1 MIRPVLRSF
10 LLLRRRQKIIFLVIV
25 VSRVVVHALDV
36 LGLAAVGLL
45 GAMLASGLTD
55 RNEAEFLGFT
65 VSIESS
71 ESYLWV
77 TAVIVGFFMAKSV
90 IGTVLLRV
98 TTLFLARVEAK
109 SASEVAK
116 YLFSGDIARLR
127 TMSKGEIQWA
137 VSSSSQIAFS
147 SMLFAGSA
155 LVTESALFVAV
166 FTGFLFVDVST
177 AILITVYFIVLI
189 VVFQLAINQRLR
201 RLGQRMVQNS
211 ILVNNSILDTAN
223 AFREALVLEKRG
235 VFLNRFD
242 ASRRRYALDWSL
254 QRFVMGLPRFFIEAA
269 LMLGI
274 MALIVWQF
282 VQGTLSEGLVITG
295 VFLVGGT
302 RMMAAMLPLQ
312 NAITDI
318 SPQAKRAQELI
329 SRARAELV
337 AEHGARDLRQSEDTE
352 APITRFGGQG
362 LSVSAQSVSF
372 SYPDASIAAVR
383 DVNLE
388 IQGGHFVAFVG
399 PSGAGKT
406 TLADLVLGV
415 HTPSAGAVTIAGL
428 TPEQL
433 RKTEPGIVA
442 YVPQNPGMVSGT
454 IAQNVALGVEPELI
468 DRDRVA
474 EVLTQAGLWDVIQG
488 MSEGM
493 ATSLGE
499 QSDALSGGQIQR
511 LGLARALYTRPRL
524 LVLDEAT
531 SALDAETEAGIAQ
544 TINSL
549 RGDTTLI
556 VIAHR
561 LSTIQYADTVFV
573 IDEGQLIASGSF
585 GQVRKKV
592 PLIERYVQL
601 MAIKDTDDEG
611 DASPSGDSARG
622 DGLGNDDL
630 GDNDLG
636 DDDSGDQSGAGGLR

>member
-10 LLLRRRQKIIFLVIV
+10 FLLRRRQKIIFLAIV
-25 VSRVVVHALDV
+25 ASRVVVHALDV

-55 RNEAEFLGFT
+55 RNEAEFLGLT

-71 ESYLWV
+71 QSYLWV
-77 TAVIVGFFMAKSV
+77 TAVIAGFFMAKSV
-90 IGTVLLRV
+90 IGTALLRV

-109 SASEVAK
+109 SASEVAR
-116 YLFSGDIARLR
+116 YLFSGDIGRVR
-127 TMSKGEIQWA
+127 SMSKGEIQWA
-137 VSSSSQIAFS
+137 VNSSSQIAFS
-147 SMLFAGSA
+147 GMLFSGSA

-166 FTGFLFVDVST
+166 FAGFLFVDVAT

-189 VVFQLAINQRLR
+189 ALFQLSINQRLR
-201 RLGQRMVQNS
+201 RMGQRLAQHSVR
-211 ILVNNSILDTAN
+211 VNDSILDMAS

-235 VFLNRFD
+235 VFLDRFD
-242 ASRRRYALDWSL
+242 SSRRRLALDRGL

-274 MALIVWQF
+274 MAMIVWQF
-282 VQGTLSEGLVITG
+282 AQGTLSEGLVITG
-295 VFLVGGT
+295 VFLAGGT

-318 SPQAKRAQELI
+318 RVNGPQASRAQGLI
-329 SRARAELV
+329 SRAREALEATESTESAV
-337 AEHGARDLRQSEDTE
+337 ESDGPISIAGEDLGTE
-352 APITRFGGQG
+352 AVGLPI
-362 LSVSAQSVSF
+362 SVESVSF

-383 DVNLE
+383 DVDLE
-388 IQGGHFVAFVG
+388 VQGGQFVAFVG

-415 HTPSAGAVTIAGL
+415 HTPSAGAVTVAGL

-433 RKTEPGIVA
+433 RKAEPGIVA

-468 DRDRVA
+468 DVDRVV
-474 EVLTQAGLWDVIQG
+474 EVLQQAGLWDVIQG
-488 MSEGM
+488 LPEGM
-493 ATSLGE
+493 DTSLGE

-524 LVLDEAT
+524 LLLDEAT

-544 TINSL
+544 TIDSL
-549 RGDTTLI
+549 RGQTTLI

-561 LSTIQYADTVFV
+561 LSTIQHADTVFV

-611 DASPSGDSARG
+611 D
-622 DGLGNDDL
+622 DDL
-630 GDNDLG
+630 SNES
-636 DDDSGDQSGAGGLR
+636 DSGGTR

>member
-1 MIRPVLRSF
+1 
-10 LLLRRRQKIIFLVIV
+10 
-25 VSRVVVHALDV
+25 VVVHALDV

-55 RNEAEFLGFT
+55 RNEAEFLGLT

-71 ESYLWV
+71 QSYLWV
-77 TAVIVGFFMAKSV
+77 TAVIAGFFMAKSV
-90 IGTVLLRV
+90 IGTALLRV

-109 SASEVAK
+109 SASEVAR
-116 YLFSGDIARLR
+116 YLFSGDIGRVR
-127 TMSKGEIQWA
+127 SMSKGEIQWA

-155 LVTESALFVAV
+155 LITESALFLAV

-189 VVFQLAINQRLR
+189 VLFQLAINQRLR
-201 RLGQRMVQNS
+201 RLGQRMAHNS
-211 ILVNNSILDTAN
+211 IRVNNSILDMAN
-223 AFREALVLEKRG
+223 AFREAMVLEKRG
-235 VFLNRFD
+235 VFLGRFD

-295 VFLVGGT
+295 VFLAGGT

-318 SPQAKRAQELI
+318 RIQGPQAQRAQELI
-329 SRARAELV
+329 SRARAELAV
-337 AEHGARDLRQSEDTE
+337 EHGAKDSLQGQAVSPHT
-352 APITRFGGQG
+352 APSGEQG
-362 LSVSAQSVSF
+362 LPVSVDAVSF
-372 SYPDASIAAVR
+372 SYPDASLAAVR

-388 IQGGHFVAFVG
+388 VKGGQFVAFVG

-415 HTPSAGAVTIAGL
+415 HTPNAGAVTVAGL

-454 IAQNVALGVEPELI
+454 IAQNVALGVEPEQI
-468 DRDRVA
+468 DVDRVT
-474 EVLTQAGLWDVIQG
+474 EVLRQAGLWDVIQG
-488 MSEGM
+488 LPEGM
-493 ATSLGE
+493 DTSLGE

-544 TINSL
+544 TIDAL

-561 LSTIQYADTVFV
+561 LSTIQHADTVFV

-611 DASPSGDSARG
+611 DE
-622 DGLGNDDL
+622 N
-630 GDNDLG
+630 LG
-636 DDDSGDQSGAGGLR
+636 DDDRGDQSDSGATR

>member
-10 LLLRRRQKIIFLVIV
+10 SLLRRRQKIIFLAIV
-25 VSRVVVHALDV
+25 ASRVVVHALDV
-36 LGLAAVGLL
+36 LGLASVGLL
-45 GAMLASGLTD
+45 GSMLASGLTD
-55 RNEAEFLGFT
+55 RNEAEFLGLT

-71 ESYLWV
+71 QSYLWV
-77 TAVIVGFFMAKSV
+77 TAVIAGFFMAKSV

-109 SASEVAK
+109 SASEVAR
-116 YLFSGDIARLR
+116 YLFSGDIGRVR
-127 TMSKGEIQWA
+127 SMSKGDIQWA
-137 VSSSSQIAFS
+137 VSRSSQIAFS
-147 SMLFAGSA
+147 SMLFSGSA
-155 LVTESALFVAV
+155 LITESALFLAV

-189 VVFQLAINQRLR
+189 VLFQLAINQRLR
-201 RLGQRMVQNS
+201 RLGQRMAQNS
-211 ILVNNSILDTAN
+211 IRVNNSILDMAN
-223 AFREALVLEKRG
+223 AFREAMVLEKRG
-235 VFLNRFD
+235 VFLDRFD

-295 VFLVGGT
+295 VFLAGGT

-318 SPQAKRAQELI
+318 RIQGPQAQRAQNLI
-329 SRARAELV
+329 SRARAELAV
-337 AEHGARDLRQSEDTE
+337 GHGAKDSLQAHDNNSHIGPAGE
-352 APITRFGGQG
+352 QG
-362 LSVSAQSVSF
+362 LPVSVNAVSF
-372 SYPDASIAAVR
+372 SYPDASIPAVR

-388 IQGGHFVAFVG
+388 VQGGRFVAFVG

-415 HTPSAGAVTIAGL
+415 HTPSSGAVTVAGL

-433 RKTEPGIVA
+433 RKTQPGIVA

-468 DRDRVA
+468 DVDRVA
-474 EVLTQAGLWDVIQG
+474 EVLGQAGLWDVIQG
-488 MSEGM
+488 LSDGM
-493 ATSLGE
+493 DTSLGE

-544 TINSL
+544 TIDSL
-549 RGDTTLI
+549 RGETTLI

-561 LSTIQYADTVFV
+561 LSTIQHADTVFV

-601 MAIKDTDDEG
+601 MAIKDTDAG
-611 DASPSGDSARG
+611 DD
-622 DGLGNDDL
+622 DLGGDDL
-630 GDNDLG
+630 GD
-636 DDDSGDQSGAGGLR
+636 QSDTGGIR

>member
-10 LLLRRRQKIIFLVIV
+10 FLLRRRQKIIFLAIV
-25 VSRVVVHALDV
+25 ASRVVVHALDV

-55 RNEAEFLGFT
+55 RNEARFLGLT

-71 ESYLWV
+71 QSYLWV
-77 TAVIVGFFMAKSV
+77 TAVVAGFFMAKSI
-90 IGTVLLRV
+90 IGTALLRV
-98 TTLFLARVEAK
+98 TTVFLARVEAR
-109 SASEVAK
+109 SASEVAR
-116 YLFSGDIARLR
+116 YLFSGDIGRVR
-127 TMSKGEIQWA
+127 SMSKGEIQWA
-137 VSSSSQIAFS
+137 VNSSSQIAFS
-147 SMLFAGSA
+147 GILFSGSA

-166 FTGFLFVDVST
+166 FAGFLFVDVAT

-189 VVFQLAINQRLR
+189 ALFQLSINQRLR
-201 RLGQRMVQNS
+201 RMGHRLAQHSVR
-211 ILVNNSILDTAN
+211 VNDSILDMAS

-235 VFLNRFD
+235 VFLDRFD
-242 ASRRRYALDWSL
+242 SSRRRLALDRGL

-274 MALIVWQF
+274 MAMIVWQF
-282 VQGTLSEGLVITG
+282 AQGTLSEGLVITG
-295 VFLVGGT
+295 VFLAGGT

-318 SPQAKRAQELI
+318 RVNGPQASRAQGLI
-329 SRARAELV
+329 SRAREALE
-337 AEHGARDLRQSEDTE
+337 ATE
-352 APITRFGGQG
+352 STESALKSDAPISIAGEDLGTEGVG
-362 LSVSAQSVSF
+362 LPISVESVSF

-388 IQGGHFVAFVG
+388 VLGGQFVAFVG

-415 HTPSAGAVTIAGL
+415 HTPSSGAVTVAGL

-442 YVPQNPGMVSGT
+442 YVPQNPGSVSGT
-454 IAQNVALGVEPELI
+454 IAQNVALGIEPELI
-468 DRDRVA
+468 DVDRVT
-474 EVLTQAGLWDVIQG
+474 EVLGQAGLWDVIQG
-488 MSEGM
+488 LPEGM
-493 ATSLGE
+493 DTSLGE

-511 LGLARALYTRPRL
+511 LGVARALYTRPRL

-544 TINSL
+544 TIEAL
-549 RGDTTLI
+549 RGHTTLI

-561 LSTIQYADTVFV
+561 LSTIQHADTVFV
-573 IDEGQLIASGSF
+573 IDGGQLIASGSF

-611 DASPSGDSARG
+611 DE
-622 DGLGNDDL
+622 N
-630 GDNDLG
+630 LG
-636 DDDSGDQSGAGGLR
+636 DDDLDDQSDAGGTR